1 MKRADI
7 AIPTLRLWI
16 AAILMIAMCSPICL
30 AQDSNS
36 GARDAQDATASQSA
50 QRDQAEAERE
60 QASAAREQ
68 ASAEREQASAEG
80 DLDAKLAAA
89 RERLEQAARQV
100 AELSAQLGADARTQ
114 VFGRIGRDMGRA
126 MIGLQLDPASGKD
139 GARVLEVSPGGP
151 AAEAGVRP
159 GDVIVAVNGMPI
171 AGHDTA
177 GKVVTRI
184 QHVHP
189 DTKVRLS
196 IRRDGKAQELQL
208 TTRAAFAFAFDP
220 FDGPGPV
227 VVSPGAAGALRAFPA
242 LPAPPDVRYLQALA
256 GETAGMELANL
267 TPALGWYFG
276 TDKGVLVLRAADHD
290 AFGLKD
296 GDVILS
302 IDGREPQSG
311 THATRILRS
320 YQPGE
325 KITLKIVRQK
335 RPMNLSVTLPPA

>member
-1 MKRADI
+1 MKRAGI
-7 AIPTLRLWI
+7 AIPTVVLRM
-16 AAILMIAMCSPICL
+16 AAILMSAACGPSCL
-30 AQDSNS
+30 
-36 GARDAQDATASQSA
+36 AQDATALLSA
-50 QRDQAEAERE
+50 QRDQADTAQEE
-60 QASAAREQ
+60 ASAAREQ
-68 ASAEREQASAEG
+68 ASAARDQASAERAQAAAQS

-89 RERLEQAARQV
+89 RERLEQAAREV
-100 AELSAQLGADARTQ
+100 AELSTQLGADARMQ
-114 VFGRIGRDMGRA
+114 VFGRFGQDMGRA
-126 MIGLQLDPASGKD
+126 MIGLQLDPASGKE

-151 AAEAGVRP
+151 AAEAGVRA
-159 GDVIVAVNGMPI
+159 GDIIVAVNGMPI

-177 GKVVTRI
+177 RKVVTRI
-184 QHVHP
+184 QRVHP

-196 IRRDGKAQELQL
+196 IRRDGKTQELQL
-208 TTRAAFAFAFDP
+208 TTRPAFAFAFDP
-220 FDGPGPV
+220 FGGPGPV
-227 VVSPGAAGALRAFPA
+227 VISGGAAGDMRPPPA
-242 LPAPPDVRYLQALA
+242 LPGLPDVRYFQALA

-302 IDGREPQSG
+302 IDGRVPQNG

-335 RPMNLSVTLPPA
+335 RPMSLSVTLPPA